1 MYAKIVDG
9 AVEAYPYTVADLKS
23 DNPSTSFPA
32 TVTDALLQ
40 GYKMYP
46 VTQSDLPE
54 HDGLISYVEEATPTL
69 VDGAW
74 TQTWQVKN
82 YELSIQQ
89 RNVRQERDK
98 LLFETDYLALSD
110 TTLSSEMAAYRQ
122 ALRDVPAQAGFPASV
137 TWPTKPS

>member
-9 AVEAYPYTVADLKS
+9 AVVTYPYTDNLLKADHP
-23 DNPSTSFPA
+23 NTSFPD
-32 TVTDALLQ
+32 TMTDAMLQ
-40 GYKMYP
+40 TYGMYS
-46 VTQSDLPE
+46 VTQSDLPD
-54 HDGLISYVEEATPTL
+54 HDGLISYASETTPTL

-74 TQTWQVKN
+74 TQTWQVHD
-82 YELSIQQ
+82 YELEIQQ

-122 ALRDVPAQAGFPASV
+122 ALRDVPAQSGFPASV
-137 TWPTKPS
+137 TWPIRP

>member
-9 AVEAYPYTVADLKS
+9 AVAVYPYTIALLKADHP
-23 DNPSTSFPA
+23 NTSFPEA
-32 TVTDALLQ
+32 MTDAMLQ
-40 GYKMYP
+40 AHGMYSVASSSHP
-46 VTQSDLPE
+46 DHDAAIQS
-54 HDGLISYVEEATPTL
+54 VEEATPTL
-69 VDGAW
+69 VDGQW

>member
-1 MYAKIVDG
+1 
-9 AVEAYPYTVADLKS
+9 
-23 DNPSTSFPA
+23 
-32 TVTDALLQ
+32 
-40 GYKMYP
+40 MYP

-54 HDGLISYVEEATPTL
+54 FDGLISYVEEATPTL

-74 TQTWQVKN
+74 TQRWQVKN
-82 YELSIQQ
+82 YELEIQQ

-122 ALRDVPAQAGFPASV
+122 ALRDVPAQAGFPTSV